1 MSRRVFGAWDDERR
15 KAENAMTA
23 KAAAENH
30 DACLTRQIAAKRDRA
45 DKKRQLE
52 QFYIQGGDILYA
64 NLPP

>member
-1 MSRRVFGAWDDERR
+1 
-15 KAENAMTA
+15 MTA